1 MSTTG
6 NPKQVDPRWAGKVT
20 PELEQAVREKGADGS
35 ITCPVLRKLAEDF
48 GVPYKVAGVAADLV
62 GVKVKNCD
70 LGCF

>member
-1 MSTTG
+1 MSTSG
-6 NPKQVDPRWAGKVT
+6 QPKQVDPKWASQVT
-20 PELEQAVREKGADGS
+20 PELEAAVREKGAGGS

-48 GVPYKVAGVAADLV
+48 GVPYKVAGAAADIV